1 MKQIVFK
8 ILLAGLFL
16 LALSSC
22 SDDDLP
28 VFESEIEMENGQDF
42 MGLERVGR
50 EYNVNIQT
58 ESNATWKASI
68 DGILGYIAMK
78 DTTGT
83 GSKTITFYTTTN
95 RDDADRTASL
105 CITFPESPQSNKT
118 IPLKQMGN
126 LNDSSNDS
134 DPLPT
139 SNKIYAVGYG
149 YDTRGRWAD
158 PLSLKAEILRTHELI
173 TMGKITT
180 KSGDVKLSTD
190 IVSGSSVTEL
200 NNELNAS
207 AKVTGGG
214 WGFKGEAGATF
225 DMIDIKTNQY
235 EYAIAYINLTRR
247 SVEVEDVVKSWA
259 EKYMTKEAYLNINGL
274 SEDSIRDDNATRY
287 SSTDEGFDKLISGY
301 GTHLVIKAQLGG
313 QVKYA
318 MKMDISKIEGSYDLE
333 AFAKL
338 SYDGIVKADGSVN
351 DHLKESY
358 KKNSSHIHKKI
369 SIRGGN
375 SIAVDSI
382 LMQNEELSTYF
393 NNWMGSLNKD
403 ENLALIDFEAEDAFI
418 PLYELVDREKYPDR
432 YKDMKKYMKNARSE
446 AIRLANTEYSSGA
459 TVMLHSLPTFNDD
472 INSNSLIKDVYNKGQ
487 WVGRICNEFIP
498 QLNVKERV
506 TVVYP
511 VSDNKVKY
519 NMGYFVGD
527 SGHKPARVCW
537 EGSKFTAIEY
547 KDEKPVGANDTI
559 YLKGS
564 TISGTCYETPTP
576 ATVEDATVS
585 APGRDGYINY
595 PLVKIFNKIWMRENY
610 AGNSDLVTDDG
621 NVYYLPAGVYMYP
634 TKVFP
639 DRWNLPEANDFISIK
654 ETLLN
659 NGIAD
664 ISAAK
669 AFFSDKE
676 GGRLGFH
683 HINAG
688 YVSSNGVENIGT
700 AGYYICEGKNK
711 LLSGAYATS
720 ITFVISKKE
729 DFYSESVSMPGIQES
744 ACSIRL
750 VQDINQ

>member
-78 DTTGT
+78 DTMGT

-126 LNDSSNDS
+126 LNDSSNNS

-149 YDTRGRWAD
+149 YDTRERWAD

-173 TMGKITT
+173 TMAKITT
-180 KSGDVKLSTD
+180 SSGNVKLSTD

-207 AKVTGGG
+207 AKVNGGG

-225 DMIDIKTNQY
+225 AMNDIKTNQY
-235 EYAIAYINLTRR
+235 EYAIAYINLIRR
-247 SVEVEDVVKSWA
+247 SVEVEYEA
-259 EKYMTKEAYLNINGL
+259 ETLASEYMTKEAYLNINGL
-274 SEDSIRDDNATRY
+274 SKDSIRDDNATRY
-287 SSTDEGFDKLISGY
+287 PSTDEGFDKLINGY

-318 MKMDISKIEGSYDLE
+318 MRMDISKIEGSYDLE

-338 SYDGIVKADGSVN
+338 SYDGIVKADASVN

-358 KKNSSHIHKKI
+358 KKNSSHIHKNI
-369 SIRGGN
+369 SVRGGN

-382 LMQNEELSTYF
+382 LMQNEKLSIYF

-403 ENLALIDFEAEDAFI
+403 ENLALIDFEAADAFI
-418 PLYELVDREKYPDR
+418 PLYELVDKVKYPDR
-432 YKDMKKYMKNARSE
+432 YNDMKKYMKNARSE

-472 INSNSLIKDVYNKGQ
+472 ISSNSLIKDVYNKGQ

-511 VSDNKVKY
+511 VLDNKVKY

-537 EGSKFTAIEY
+537 EGSQFTAIEY
-547 KDEKPVGANDTI
+547 KDEKPVGVNDTI

-564 TISGTCYETPTP
+564 TISGY
-576 ATVEDATVS
+576 
-585 APGRDGYINY
+585 
-595 PLVKIFNKIWMRENY
+595 
-610 AGNSDLVTDDG
+610 
-621 NVYYLPAGVYMYP
+621 
-634 TKVFP
+634 
-639 DRWNLPEANDFISIK
+639 
-654 ETLLN
+654 
-659 NGIAD
+659 
-664 ISAAK
+664 
-669 AFFSDKE
+669 
-676 GGRLGFH
+676 
-683 HINAG
+683 
-688 YVSSNGVENIGT
+688 
-700 AGYYICEGKNK
+700 
-711 LLSGAYATS
+711 
-720 ITFVISKKE
+720 
-729 DFYSESVSMPGIQES
+729 Q
-744 ACSIRL
+744 
-750 VQDINQ
+750 